1 MKIRKYLYIYFT
13 LLLSFVGQAQQ
24 NTIEI
29 SGKVIDNDTKQPIEY
44 ATISVIDKIT
54 KKPITGTITKPNGT
68 FSLKTEANNFY
79 IEVSFIGFTTKTIT
93 KEKLEGNKINLGTI
107 FLSEN
112 QQSLDEVVVNA
123 EKSQTEFKLDKRI
136 FNVGTDLSTTGASAL
151 EVLNNVPSVN
161 VNIEGQISLRGSTGV
176 QILINGKPSVL
187 ASAGSNALGTI
198 TADMIEQIEV
208 ITNPSAKYDA
218 AGTAGIIN
226 IIMKKSEKK
235 GLNGSVTLNAGVP
248 NSNSFGLSVNK
259 RTEHFNI
266 FSQIGF
272 GKRTFPEDNKSINTD
287 FTNNTTISSVGSR
300 EMNEK
305 FNNFILGT
313 DYHINALNVLTL
325 SGSYAY
331 EVEDQN
337 SEAIYSKTDAT
348 NTVTDSWL
356 REELTEADNP
366 KLRYE
371 LQYKMNFK
379 RHKEQSLLFSALG
392 SSFKKDESSVFN
404 NTTIVGNEPDELQE
418 ARTDYALED
427 YTFKLDYTH
436 PFLDDFTLES
446 GSQYA
451 INKVTNDYAVSDFE
465 NGTWVNNPDLTN
477 VFNFNQNVLAI
488 YSTMAYEGDIWGI
501 KLGLRLENTDIST
514 FLKTSSL
521 ENNKAYANLFP
532 TLHTSYKFSEN
543 MSFQAGYSKR
553 INRPGL
559 RELNPF
565 SNIRNNF
572 SISTGNPDLQPEYT
586 DSFEITSIHK
596 FENGSLNTSFYSR
609 YTKDIIE
616 RVNTFEDNIN
626 ISKPEN
632 IGTNRTSGLEV
643 NGKYNPLEW
652 FTLNGDLNWNYF
664 NRKGTFE
671 TTSFDFEG
679 NRWSANLTSKFKLPA
694 RIDLEISGDYR
705 SRFKTFQN
713 DISDNIFADI
723 GIRKKIFKGKTI
735 LNLSVRDVFAS
746 RIDESS
752 TTQPTYYLFNSR
764 QRGRFIT
771 FGISY
776 GFGKGEAM
784 EFSGQRIR

>member
-1 MKIRKYLYIYFT
+1 MKIRKYLYIYLI
-13 LLLSFVGQAQQ
+13 LLLSFVCQAQQ

-29 SGKVIDNDTKQPIEY
+29 SGKVIDNDNNQPIEY
-44 ATISVIDKIT
+44 ATISIIDKIS

-68 FSLKTEANNFY
+68 FSLKTEANNFH
-79 IEVSFIGFTTKTIT
+79 IEVSFIGYTTKTIT
-93 KEKLEGNKINLGTI
+93 NEKLESNKINLGTI
-107 FLSEN
+107 RLAES

-235 GLNGSVTLNAGVP
+235 GLNGSVSLNVGVP

-287 FTNNTTISSVGSR
+287 LTNNTSISSIGER

-337 SEAIYSKTDAT
+337 SEAIYTKTDAT

-392 SSFKKDESSVFN
+392 SSF
-404 NTTIVGNEPDELQE
+404 
-418 ARTDYALED
+418 
-427 YTFKLDYTH
+427 
-436 PFLDDFTLES
+436 
-446 GSQYA
+446 
-451 INKVTNDYAVSDFE
+451 
-465 NGTWVNNPDLTN
+465 
-477 VFNFNQNVLAI
+477 
-488 YSTMAYEGDIWGI
+488 
-501 KLGLRLENTDIST
+501 
-514 FLKTSSL
+514 
-521 ENNKAYANLFP
+521 
-532 TLHTSYKFSEN
+532 
-543 MSFQAGYSKR
+543 
-553 INRPGL
+553 
-559 RELNPF
+559 
-565 SNIRNNF
+565 
-572 SISTGNPDLQPEYT
+572 
-586 DSFEITSIHK
+586 
-596 FENGSLNTSFYSR
+596 
-609 YTKDIIE
+609 
-616 RVNTFEDNIN
+616 
-626 ISKPEN
+626 
-632 IGTNRTSGLEV
+632 
-643 NGKYNPLEW
+643 
-652 FTLNGDLNWNYF
+652 
-664 NRKGTFE
+664 
-671 TTSFDFEG
+671 
-679 NRWSANLTSKFKLPA
+679 
-694 RIDLEISGDYR
+694 
-705 SRFKTFQN
+705 
-713 DISDNIFADI
+713 
-723 GIRKKIFKGKTI
+723 
-735 LNLSVRDVFAS
+735 
-746 RIDESS
+746 
-752 TTQPTYYLFNSR
+752 
-764 QRGRFIT
+764 
-771 FGISY
+771 
-776 GFGKGEAM
+776 
-784 EFSGQRIR
+784 